1 MNSSINNKEDMPFLE
16 RDDVIQSIVE
26 EMEKTRHSK
35 ENKPRV
41 VALWSPRGTGK
52 TSVIRRL
59 AKMDEY
65 AESRRCGRLLIFDAA
80 WVPTQMSVEAS
91 TLVSAIVLWHLLQL
105 LDGFRVEV
113 AGQVVKFKRMD
124 FKDVV
129 EVVERRSRPTGS
141 VNSFEAWVRSACTTK
156 DDVFK
161 QWCLVTA
168 AAFNA
173 QQDCAC
179 LVLLDQ
185 TELLVKQSLDQPS
198 SLGGSRSRF
207 TEVCSQFPQQMAVY
221 CTGTVN
227 IQLDL
232 PAAEYTRLYIA
243 SLPALRPLSLE
254 SAKQVMQQR
263 QTTQYKDEVFNQ
275 IFLLSAGVP
284 RLLGFVF
291 QTAGE
296 LASTIP
302 VAFSAMSGCFKEA
315 YQSAAPFFDQPE
327 VAWSLVL
334 CSAVRWKATDSKL
347 VPGTSKRWTEVFEA
361 GAAFPDNGSVLI
373 PRVWWCQDDEVKTA
387 LIRQGL
393 KVNISLEGLLPDP
406 AKLLQSMSKQGPTA
420 RGKLWEV
427 QVGNAL
433 AARFRLFC
441 MEASNT
447 PSDTYIP
454 FLDIYPTTD
463 NHLSSVLE
471 QFSVC
476 WSSGVECPEEEA
488 SVLDSVGKS
497 IKSNEKIIKIMN
509 AHHDLLIPVKRI
521 ATGDPGDLEYIADHR
536 STMSLWNPQNCNSLD
551 KDTPGQNQKT
561 QQE

>member
-1 MNSSINNKEDMPFLE
+1 M
-16 RDDVIQSIVE
+16 
-26 EMEKTRHSK
+26 
-35 ENKPRV
+35 
-41 VALWSPRGTGK
+41 
-52 TSVIRRL
+52 
-59 AKMDEY
+59 
-65 AESRRCGRLLIFDAA
+65 
-80 WVPTQMSVEAS
+80 
-91 TLVSAIVLWHLLQL
+91 
-105 LDGFRVEV
+105 
-113 AGQVVKFKRMD
+113 
-124 FKDVV
+124 
-129 EVVERRSRPTGS
+129 
-141 VNSFEAWVRSACTTK
+141 
-156 DDVFK
+156 
-161 QWCLVTA
+161 
-168 AAFNA
+168 
-173 QQDCAC
+173 
-179 LVLLDQ
+179 
-185 TELLVKQSLDQPS
+185 
-198 SLGGSRSRF
+198 
-207 TEVCSQFPQQMAVY
+207 
-221 CTGTVN
+221 
-227 IQLDL
+227 
-232 PAAEYTRLYIA
+232 
-243 SLPALRPLSLE
+243 
-254 SAKQVMQQR
+254 R

-284 RLLGFVF
+284 RLLEFAF

-302 VAFSAMSGCFKEA
+302 VAFNAMSGCFKEA
-315 YQSAAPFFDQPE
+315 YQFAAPFFDQPE

-334 CSAVRWKATDSKL
+334 CSAVLWKARDSKL
-347 VPGTSKRWTEVFEA
+347 VPGTSTRWTEVFEA

-373 PRVWWCQDDEVKTA
+373 PRVWWCHDDEVNTA
-387 LIRQGL
+387 LIRQSL

-476 WSSGVECPEEEA
+476 WSDGVECPEEEA

-497 IKSNEKIIKIMN
+497 IKSNEKIMN

-521 ATGDPGDLEYIADHR
+521 ATGDLEYIAAQCRYGSPKTAAELTRTCQDKTR
-536 STMSLWNPQNCNSLD
+536 KPSQNETRNDLPDMPNVLLQICSEAEGMPQFD
-551 KDTPGQNQKT
+551 KRKMWAKR
-561 QQE
+561 QQEKRYSQNAALWSYHRAAWRAPYLVIKFWSTRRVEDDIAFQPVVQNPPNPRFTDSDQLAL